1 MIEEQAV
8 IIKIDENN
16 ILVEKSSPSV
26 CTGCQQKSACT
37 TQAISQ
43 LLEKKS
49 LRIANTQA
57 FKLGDTVMIAVDE
70 SVLLSASISMYL
82 LPLIGLFIGAFSTD
96 RFIEDT
102 TAYKDFWVICIAF
115 ISFTFCLIGIK
126 RWSAT
131 TRYTNSISIKSTMPC
146 RL

>member
-16 ILVEKSSPSV
+16 IWVEKSSPSV

-70 SVLLSASISMYL
+70 SVLLSASMSMYL
-82 LPLIGLFIGAFSTD
+82 LPLIGLFIGAFSAD
-96 RFIEDT
+96 SLIEDT
-102 TAYKDFWVICIAF
+102 TAYKDFWVICNAF
-115 ISFTFCLIGIK
+115 ISFTLCLIGIK
-126 RWSAT
+126 QWSAT
-131 TRYTNSISIKSTMPC
+131 RYANSISIKAYCPN
-146 RL
+146 